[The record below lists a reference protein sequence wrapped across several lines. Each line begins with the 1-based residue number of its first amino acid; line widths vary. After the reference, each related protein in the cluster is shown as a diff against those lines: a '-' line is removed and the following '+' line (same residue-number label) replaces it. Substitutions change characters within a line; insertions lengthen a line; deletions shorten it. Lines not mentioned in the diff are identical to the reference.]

1 LNDPLRKQILYHLH
15 ADLFHQITQG
25 KFKGKYKV
33 EFFKECSSV
42 EQCFFICN
50 LKPVLFLP
58 KDYIIREGERGD
70 NLYFINKG
78 EAVVTLRDSKSKQ

>member
-1 LNDPLRKQILYHLH
+1 M
-15 ADLFHQITQG
+15 
-25 KFKGKYKV
+25 
-33 EFFKECSSV
+33 